1 MSTMGQ
7 PLSTHITFVIPF
19 ILIIILRTI
28 TAPCC
33 LDSLCPHNKQNGQ
46 EGTTEGW
53 ISKDYVVTLP
63 LNISREKV
71 FVIPCKYYRTAAM
84 ILTGT

>member
-46 EGTTEGW
+46 EGTTVGV
-53 ISKDYVVTLP
+53 DL
-63 LNISREKV
+63 
-71 FVIPCKYYRTAAM
+71 
-84 ILTGT
+84 